1 MNKFTQLIISET
13 KALIEAK
20 GLICPPISADSEFF
34 RDLPLDSLDLA
45 TLIVNLELQTGLDPF
60 STGFKTFHQVG
71 ELAELYQE
79 LA

>member
-13 KALIEAK
+13 EALIAAK
-20 GLICPPISADSEFF
+20 GLTCPAISDNSEFF
-34 RDLPLDSLDLA
+34 QDLPLDSLDLA

-60 STGFKTFHQVG
+60 RTGFKTFHRVG
-71 ELAELYQE
+71 ELAALYQE

>member
-1 MNKFTQLIISET
+1 MNKFTQLIITET
-13 KALIEAK
+13 QALIAAK
-20 GLICPPISADSEFF
+20 GLICPAISAESEFF

-60 STGFKTFHQVG
+60 RLGFKTFHRVG